1 MNRTNLSVL
10 PNGGSIISNKES
22 DCNPVIHLAIVCL
35 FTRAFFGDE
44 RGILSDDHH
53 VLAHKTKGLMPP
65 FNTISTLLFH
75 MFKSFFPLVILAKGE
90 RIVKRND
97 HKVLKRR
104 LFILL
109 PPVTNVI
116 SNFAFQMQNLFHILH
131 ELSISKGYI
140 SFVIGFSVIFKSLET

>member
-97 HKVLKRR
+97 HKVLKRG

-109 PPVTNVI
+109 LVTNVI
-116 SNFAFQMQNLFHILH
+116 SNFAFQMRNLFHILQW
-131 ELSISKGYI
+131 I
-140 SFVIGFSVIFKSLET
+140 VIFERLHLIRHRLWCDL